1 VGRNAAQ
8 KIPVSASWQLKVP
21 AVFTDLDGSLHH
33 ADAGFHPEDY
43 QALIKLG
50 QQGIPRTIVTG
61 RSLYSAR
68 KVLTLDFPI
77 DYLIF
82 SSGAGIFDWSSQT
95 LLQSN
100 GFTDTE
106 FHDAQKCL
114 NRFELDYMLHAAVP
128 DNHHLWYK
136 QYSQTNPDFEAR
148 LALYQEFATP
158 IQDILS
164 EQNYSQFLVLV
175 PSEATESTYHRLLDA
190 LPLSIIR
197 ATSPLD
203 FESGWLEVFP
213 AHVSK
218 SQSSE
223 WLCSQFAW
231 EHTMA
236 LGNDYNDLDLLH
248 WADWGFATVYAPEL
262 LKQHFDL
269 VNCPSQ
275 GGFSQAVD
283 KWLKTLIS

>member
-1 VGRNAAQ
+1 M
-8 KIPVSASWQLKVP
+8 P

-82 SSGAGIFDWSSQT
+82 SSGAGIFDWSKQT

-100 GFTDTE
+100 GFTDAE
-106 FHDAQKCL
+106 FQDAQACL
-114 NRFELDYMLHAAVP
+114 ERCELDYMLHAAVP
-128 DNHHLWYK
+128 ENHRLWYQ
-136 QYSQTNPDFEAR
+136 QYSMVNSDFEAR
-148 LALYQEFATP
+148 LALYQEFALP
-158 IQDILS
+158 IHNNLS
-164 EQNYSQFLVLV
+164 EQNYSQFLAVVSPEQAETSYNMLV
-175 PSEATESTYHRLLDA
+175 KE
-190 LPLSIIR
+190 LPHLSIIR

-203 FESGWLEVFP
+203 FQSGWLEVFP

-223 WLCSQFAW
+223 WLCSQSGW
-231 EHTMA
+231 QQTMA

-248 WADWGFATVYAPEL
+248 WADWGVATAYAPEL
-262 LKQHFDL
+262 LKQHFEL